1 MKVSRTIRESISS
14 SGRRTRDK
22 EKHKKLSSSKPKYN
36 QKFCEKWLNIFEPWL
51 RRDPNDPHKPFCRA
65 CQCSMDCNRCHLVRH
80 QLTTKHKRNL
90 ESFLTQGE
98 GVERREVRVRQERSK
113 YYHQR
118 RPAKHENKLEVRPNE
133 TAEEGTSSMLQ
144 PVDNLD
150 PMEEV
155 AVPKQE
161 LSETE
166 AISKTEETA
175 NSQPRPSTSA
185 SNQEGLKLLLQ
196 IHQDKNELM
205 ESFRELMGSQA
216 HVQHLPAPTPAKEK
230 NHVDLFF
237 ESVSSSVKALSPKL
251 IAEAKMRVS
260 QLICELELRGL
271 TDNSPH
277 DAGAAHSPTNSPFVL
292 QQNGTGDQIKTQQPR
307 FSGVS

>member
-1 MKVSRTIRESISS
+1 LTHNIFRKEAKVKVSRTIKESISS

-22 EKHKKLSSSKPKYN
+22 EKHKKLSLSKPKYN
-36 QKFCEKWLNIFEPWL
+36 QKFCEKWLKIFEPWL

-80 QLTTKHKRNL
+80 ELTTKHKRNL
-90 ESFLTQGE
+90 ESYLTQGE
-98 GVERREVRVRQERSK
+98 SVDRREVRVRQERSK

-118 RPAKHENKLEVRPNE
+118 KPAKHENKPEPQSSKNPEELGNS
-133 TAEEGTSSMLQ
+133 TAL
-144 PVDNLD
+144 VHDDNMGSL
-150 PMEEV
+150 EEV

-166 AISKTEETA
+166 AIAKTEQTA
-175 NSQPRPSTSA
+175 SSQPRPCASSA

-216 HVQHLPAPTPAKEK
+216 QVQHPPAPAPSKER

-277 DAGAAHSPTNSPFVL
+277 DAAGENPPTNSLFVL
-292 QQNGTGDQIKTQQPR
+292 CQN
-307 FSGVS
+307 